1 MREQRRSRRIL
12 ATIPLQM
19 EAQLETHQAVT
30 AVINLNGAL
39 ILSPVNL
46 PQGTALSFNNPETG
60 MQIRGPV
67 VWCGSPDPTGW
78 FKLGVEFEASAPEFW
93 GKSYDPQGTEA
104 P

>member
-1 MREQRRSRRIL
+1 
-12 ATIPLQM
+12 M
-19 EAQLETHQAVT
+19 EAQLETYQAVT

-46 PQGTALSFNNPETG
+46 PHGTALSFSNPETG
-60 MQIRGPV
+60 MQIRGHV

-78 FKLGVEFEASAPEFW
+78 HKLGVEFESAAPELW